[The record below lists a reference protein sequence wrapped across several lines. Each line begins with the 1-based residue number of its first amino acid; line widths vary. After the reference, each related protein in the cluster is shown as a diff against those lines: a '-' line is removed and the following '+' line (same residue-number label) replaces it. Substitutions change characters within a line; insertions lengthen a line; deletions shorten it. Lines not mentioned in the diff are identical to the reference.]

1 MAQIHL
7 LRLEEED
14 GAVAQVE
21 VDEVFRLCCFLG
33 CHPLVDVKT
42 ARCAE
47 KGGFVPCVTKLPK
60 LRPTMQCH
68 VGPFLSSKVFLICCA
83 MSYAVWPCQLM
94 RPSGSDRVRRGL
106 VSFSG
111 PQPW

>member
-33 CHPLVDVKT
+33 MPSVSRRQNSPVCRKG
-42 ARCAE
+42 RCRTVRDEA
-47 KGGFVPCVTKLPK
+47 
-60 LRPTMQCH
+60 
-68 VGPFLSSKVFLICCA
+68 SKVA
-83 MSYAVWPCQLM
+83 TDDAVPRWALSVVKGLLDM
-94 RPSGSDRVRRGL
+94 LRNVLRGL
-106 VSFSG
+106 ALSAHA
-111 PQPW
+111 P

>member
-1 MAQIHL
+1 MVQIHL

-21 VDEVFRLCCFLG
+21 VDEMFRLCCFLG
-33 CHPLVDVKT
+33 VPSVSRRQNSTVCRKG
-42 ARCAE
+42 RCRTVRDKA
-47 KGGFVPCVTKLPK
+47 
-60 LRPTMQCH
+60 
-68 VGPFLSSKVFLICCA
+68 SKVA
-83 MSYAVWPCQLM
+83 TDDAVPRWALPVVKGLLDMLRNVLRGLACQLM
-94 RPSGSDRVRRGL
+94 RPGSDRVRRGL